1 MCDQTK
7 ARTWRVSNPSV
18 INPVTNESVGY
29 KLVPF
34 TRGASQPVLLTG
46 SECAVTKK
54 GEFATKNLWVTP
66 HDDSERFPAGEFTPQ
81 GAPGQGLPKWTESDR
96 SLGGEGRRGRRA
108 VARVGV
114 AHVPRPED
122 FPCMN
127 VEHVGF
133 SFKPD
138 GFFQGKPRD
147 RPAAPDD
154 RGQQGGHVCGDVLR
168 RERPPRERALSFLKA
183 FFVR

>member
-18 INPVTNESVGY
+18 INPITSQSVGY

-34 TRGASQPVLLTG
+34 TRGPAQPVLLTG
-46 SECAVTKK
+46 SDCAVTAK

-66 HDDSERFPAGEFTPQ
+66 HADDERFPAGEFTPQ
-81 GAPGQGLPKWTESDR
+81 GEPGQGLPAWTKAYR
-96 SLGGEGRRGRRA
+96 SLGGEEGGDVVLWHA
-108 VARVGV
+108 FGV

-138 GFFQGKPRD
+138 GFFQGNPGID
-147 RPAAPDD
+147 LPPPDIA
-154 RGQQGGHVCGDVLR
+154 GSKEELAGACCPSGNGHANGH
-168 RERPPRERALSFLKA
+168 
-183 FFVR
+183 